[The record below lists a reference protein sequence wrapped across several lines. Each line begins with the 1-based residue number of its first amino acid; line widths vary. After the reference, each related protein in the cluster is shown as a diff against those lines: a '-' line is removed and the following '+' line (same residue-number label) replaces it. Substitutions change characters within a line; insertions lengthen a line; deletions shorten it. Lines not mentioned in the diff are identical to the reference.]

1 MIAVVD
7 YGMGNLRS
15 VARALE
21 VAAGAQV
28 KVTEDARELL
38 EAERVVVPGVGAFG
52 DAMAEL
58 GRRGLDDA
66 LRELARRGVPFLGIC
81 LGLQILFDEG
91 EEFGVHAGLG
101 LLPGRVVRFTDP
113 ALKVP
118 HLGWNEVSRTR
129 SHAEHPVLSAVPDAA
144 HFYFVHSFIARPA
157 EESDVATTTEYGGP
171 FASAVARENLL
182 AVQFHP
188 EKSQAV
194 GLALLAAFA
203 RWRP

>member
-1 MIAVVD
+1 MTVVVD

-21 VAAGAQV
+21 VAGGEPIT
-28 KVTEDARELL
+28 VTDDANIVR

-52 DAMAEL
+52 DAMVEL
-58 GRRGLDDA
+58 KRRGLDDA
-66 LRELARRGVPFLGIC
+66 IRDVARRGVPLLGIC
-81 LGLQILFDEG
+81 LGLQVLFDEG

-113 ALKVP
+113 MLKVP
-118 HLGWNEVSRTR
+118 HLGWNRVSRTPA
-129 SHAEHPVLSAVPDAA
+129 HAAHPVLGAVDDSAY
-144 HFYFVHSFIARPA
+144 FYFVHSYVARPA
-157 EESDVATTTEYGGP
+157 HADDIATTTDYGAP
-171 FASAVARENLL
+171 FTSAVARKNLL

-188 EKSQAV
+188 EKSQSV